1 MLVICSS
8 HVSNPEE
15 KNMAAL
21 KDMFPDIEEDE
32 LSRALAAEGNVI
44 ENAIDNIMSKQEI
57 DNTKGKAFMRGRGR
71 RNFKINYI

>member
-21 KDMFPDIEEDE
+21 KDMFPNIEEDE

-44 ENAIDNIMSKQEI
+44 ENAIDNIMTKQEI
-57 DNTKGKAFMRGRGR
+57 DNT
-71 RNFKINYI
+71 